1 MITYPIHVARDPY
14 RGSNPKK
21 RAKAQAIN
29 EVASKLEAHINEKL
43 KNQSEPIYVYMFQ
56 EIAMETGI
64 DYETVRKLG
73 GSIDGG
79 SGGFTAYKSGL
90 TQAQAMDLAAR
101 REEPEPE

>member
-1 MITYPIHVARDPY
+1 MVTYPIHVTRHSY

-29 EVASKLEAHINEKL
+29 DVASKLEAYINEKL
-43 KNQSEPIYVYMFQ
+43 KNQSEPIRVYLFQ
-56 EIAMETGI
+56 EIAVETGI
-64 DYETVRKLG
+64 DYETVRNLG

-90 TQAQAMDLAAR
+90 TQGQAMDLAAG
-101 REEPEPE
+101 REKP